1 MGVDTF
7 ASAVYTDFSEL
18 NALRGQA
25 KKDSPA
31 AIRAAAQQF
40 EAIFVNMM
48 LKSMRSAT
56 TKDPIFGSDQSRFYR
71 DMFDQQISLTMA
83 QRGGIGLADVIARQL
98 RRDNGQVSTETSP
111 VAPAANQLQTYRAQ
125 AAAAATS
132 ANIASTAKAKDS
144 AAASAAGVNAPPGN
158 TAFSSPT
165 QFVRALWTHAVS
177 AARQLG
183 LAPQAI
189 VAQAALETGWGQH
202 VLRHSDGSSSFNLF
216 GIKAGTN
223 WDGKRVAADTLEFDN
238 GVMQRQRDTF
248 RAYDSIAAS
257 VNDYVRLLK
266 SSPRYRAALGSVDN
280 AHQLGAALQ
289 RAGYATDPEY
299 GNKINEI
306 LNSPTFKQALG
317 ELNL

>member
-40 EAIFVNMM
+40 EAIFLNMM
-48 LKSMRSAT
+48 LKSMRTAT

-98 RRDNGQVSTETSP
+98 RRDNGQVSTDASP
-111 VAPAANQLQTYRAQ
+111 VTPTANQLQTYRAQ
-125 AAAAATS
+125 AVAAATS
-132 ANIASTAKAKDS
+132 ANIRSIAKGS
-144 AAASAAGVNAPPGN
+144 AATPAADVNAPGN

-202 VLRHSDGSSSFNLF
+202 VLHHSDGSSSFNLF
-216 GIKAGTN
+216 GIKAGAN
-223 WDGKRVAADTLEFDN
+223 WDGKRVAADTLEFDK

-257 VNDYVRLLK
+257 VSDYVRLLK